1 MCNNNYGNWRG
12 DTVKKDYTKYLEIID
27 KYINVDW
34 NFTGVFEKIIDE
46 IISEYNK
53 ELPHD
58 ETTL

>member
-1 MCNNNYGNWRG
+1 MKR
-12 DTVKKDYTKYLEIID
+12 DYTKYLEIID

-46 IISEYNK
+46 IIAEYNK